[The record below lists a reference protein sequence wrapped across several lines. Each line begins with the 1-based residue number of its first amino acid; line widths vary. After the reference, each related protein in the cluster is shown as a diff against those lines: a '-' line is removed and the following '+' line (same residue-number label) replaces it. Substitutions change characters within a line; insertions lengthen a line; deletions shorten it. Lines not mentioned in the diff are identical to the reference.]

1 MSRTH
6 FGEAPELQ
14 REDVQTRTWARLEN
28 DMRARLQRLR
38 EENDHG
44 DAETTAKR
52 RGRIAEIVGL
62 LTWAE
67 LAKAQPSE
75 PSR

>member
-1 MSRTH
+1 MSG
-6 FGEAPELQ
+6 FYFIGETLQ
-14 REDVQTRTWARLEN
+14 REDLQTRAWDRLEN
-28 DMRARLQRLR
+28 DLRARLQRLR

-62 LTWAE
+62 LAWADM
-67 LAKAQPSE
+67 AKAQPSE
-75 PSR
+75 HSR